1 MPTLQNSNQKIFHK
15 IITVQKRFYP
25 LTVTAV
31 VLLLL
36 LNWNCTKLDTSDIGS
51 DQLPAVDNVHT
62 FADTLPLI
70 TTQGIFNDT
79 TKVALLNNFV
89 IGAINNDPLF
99 GTTNASAYFQLKP
112 DFYPYYFGNAGDT
125 VKGYSDVGLDSIVLC
140 LKYKSF
146 WGDSSIPVQLEVR
159 EVSDYTFVDSLYK
172 EHDINYAPVTGA
184 VLATTTVDIRRL
196 GDTVKYTNG
205 RNYSINLIRI
215 KLPMSWANTLFN
227 RDSIANNPGN
237 NAFYNDSIFRHTYHG
252 LAVMPVGSAANSL
265 IYVNLADTTTKLEVH
280 FRKRNKGV
288 IDTTYQSLHLGTYTL
303 PPTPTQPAQS
313 SIANKIVRNRS
324 GATMQFPAPGDLYI
338 QTTPGSYVNISIPSL
353 SSLNNRIIHRA
364 ELVIQQIPNLP
375 SLDEALSVPSFLY
388 LDLKDTTLTDRWK
401 PIYYDLNPRQPYDP
415 DTKSGF
421 GYLPT
426 TIDYLTFGGFRRAG
440 TDKFGNPN
448 KYYNFNIT
456 RYVQQIVTRHIPN
469 YPLRLYAPYE
479 VYYPQLGN
487 DTYPAEKLQ
496 YGNNLAAGRVKV
508 GSGSNADYKMFLRII
523 YSNL

>member
-1 MPTLQNSNQKIFHK
+1 M
-15 IITVQKRFYP
+15 QKRFLP
-25 LTVTAV
+25 LAVTAV
-31 VLLLL
+31 VLLSLFG
-36 LNWNCTKLDTSDIGS
+36 WNCTKLDTSDIGS
-51 DQLPAVDNVHT
+51 DQLPTVDNVYT

-70 TTQGIFNDT
+70 TTQGLFNDT
-79 TKVALLNNFV
+79 TKVSLFNNFV
-89 IGAINNDPLF
+89 VGAINNDPLF

-172 EHDINYAPVTGA
+172 VNDINYAPVTGSL
-184 VLATTTVDIRRL
+184 LASATVDIRRL
-196 GDTVKYTNG
+196 GDTVKYRNG
-205 RNYSINLIRI
+205 RDYSVNLIRI

-227 RDSIANNPGN
+227 RDSLPNNPGN
-237 NAFYNDSIFRHTYHG
+237 NAFYNDSIFRHIYHG
-252 LAVMPVGSAANSL
+252 LAVMPVGAAANSL

-280 FRKRNKGV
+280 FRKRYKGK
-288 IDTTYQSLHLGTYTL
+288 IDTTYQSLHLGTNTL
-303 PPTPTQPAQS
+303 PPTATQPAQS

-324 GATMQFPAPGDLYI
+324 GASMSFPASGELYI
-338 QTTPGSYVNISIPSL
+338 QTTPGSYINISVPSL
-353 SSLNNRIIHRA
+353 NNLSNRIIHRA
-364 ELVIQQIPNLP
+364 ELVVQQIPNIP
-375 SLDEALSVPSFLY
+375 SLDEVLSAPSFLY
-388 LDLKDTTLTDRWK
+388 LDLKDTTLSSAWK
-401 PIYYDLNPRQPYDP
+401 PIYYDLNTSLPYDP
-415 DTKSGF
+415 DSKLGY

-440 TDKFGNPN
+440 IDKFGNAN

-469 YPLRLYAPYE
+469 YPIRLYAPFE
-479 VYYPQLGN
+479 IYYPQLGN
-487 DTYPAEKLQ
+487 DTYPAQKLQ

-508 GSGSNADYKMFLRII
+508 GSGSNTDYKMYLRII